1 LPTMKK
7 FRPGYL
13 NLLADGELK
22 KRVQALN
29 ALLADCTV
37 CPRDCHVNRLNG
49 KMGFCLAAEKPYVVS
64 ICDHHGEEPVLSGT
78 NGSGTIFFGG
88 CNLRCVFCQNY
99 QISQRPRYF
108 RKFAIT
114 VRELAKH
121 LLYLQNELQVHNINF
136 VSPSHFVPQMVESIY
151 LAALDGLNLPI
162 VYNTNAY
169 DALPVLRLLE
179 GIVDIYLPD
188 FKYFDDAAA
197 WQYSRVKNY
206 VPVARQAIKEMFRQV
221 GLLKTDENGL
231 AQKGLII
238 RHLILPNHLAES
250 EHILAWIAQELSPQ
264 IAISLMSQYY
274 PVHKAER
281 FPLLNRKIRYAE
293 YVRVTDVLQKWHMEN
308 GFVQEMEAPE
318 YYLPDFEKEGH
329 PFE

>member
-1 LPTMKK
+1 MPTMKK